1 MRFMRL
7 KTIPTGFALDIS
19 KARSYPKRTPKLPLN
34 MYLPAPVYNYPFI
47 ISRFSESVIRLSYH
61 DDDDDDDENPCRGF
75 TIKS

>member
-1 MRFMRL
+1 
-7 KTIPTGFALDIS
+7 
-19 KARSYPKRTPKLPLN
+19 